1 MDREEE
7 KLIFVAFFYNR
18 HVLPG
23 KKKMEKK
30 KKRNKSQYCMW
41 PNKKICIC
49 RAFVGQEELNNL
61 AWMSVASISFSNKV
75 VSGMFP
81 CLFH

>member
-7 KLIFVAFFYNR
+7 KKIFVAFFIITCVTR
-18 HVLPG
+18 
-23 KKKMEKK
+23 KKK
-30 KKRNKSQYCMW
+30 KKRNKLQYCMR
-41 PNKKICIC
+41 PNKKIYIC

-61 AWMSVASISFSNKV
+61 AWTAVASILFSFSNKV

-81 CLFH
+81 YLFH